1 MTTNV
6 SRISVRLQPR
16 SSRDEILG
24 WQKEDAEGALRVCVK
39 APPVDGAANK
49 ALVQLLAK
57 TLSIRKSNIT
67 LVSGATVRNKIIEVE
82 GLTVDELRNRLIRP

>member
-1 MTTNV
+1 MYRESLCDSNLVLLVMKFSGGKRKT
-6 SRISVRLQPR
+6 
-16 SSRDEILG
+16 
-24 WQKEDAEGALRVCVK
+24 QKERYACVK